1 MDSMKS
7 AVGMGGDDS
16 NQPTQQGDQSSGG
29 GFLGGIGNKIS
40 SVTGGGTESEKG
52 EDLLCKGAR
61 HFTALVTILANT
73 VANITG
79 IDAVQEHTFGQG
91 KQDDEPKV
99 EHAKDEQISD
109 FIRGQYK
116 SDRGK

>member
-52 EDLLCKGAR
+52 EDLLCKG
-61 HFTALVTILANT
+61 
-73 VANITG
+73 